1 MAMIHYLPDE
11 KEIEANEGE
20 TILLAALRVGVAH
33 AHLCGGSA
41 RCSTCRVIII
51 EGLENCAPRN
61 AEEQSIAEMLRFDQ
75 KVRLACQTVVT
86 GNVKLRRLVTDILED
101 VDLTSLYIKGVEP
114 CSIGVEKYILILF
127 SDIRGFT
134 PFAESL
140 LPYDVIHVLNLYFQ
154 KVGEVIGRHGGVIN
168 NYMGD
173 GFMALFETDDPV
185 EGALRSVRAGL
196 ELIDAVQE
204 LKPYLEELYH
214 KSFQI
219 RVGLHYGQVVAG
231 KLGSPGNK
239 RMTVIGDTVNLA
251 SRIEAANKQA
261 GTQFLI
267 SADTYALVR
276 EQVRTG
282 RRVRVTLP
290 GKSGEYDLYEVVG
303 LQTSPSPSSK
313 TPVLSS

>member
-1 MAMIHYLPDE
+1 MPLIHYLPDE
-11 KEIEANEGE
+11 IKFEANEGE
-20 TILLAALRVGVAH
+20 TILLAALRAGITH

-51 EGLENCAPRN
+51 EGLENCGPRN
-61 AEEQSIAEMLRFDQ
+61 AEEQTIAEMLQFDPR
-75 KVRLACQTVVT
+75 VRLACQTVVT
-86 GNVKLRRLVTDILED
+86 GNVKLRRLVTDVLED
-101 VDLTSLYIKGVEP
+101 VDITSLYIKGVEP
-114 CSIGVEKYILILF
+114 CSIGVEKYVLILF

-154 KVGEVIGRHGGVIN
+154 KVGEVIGSHGGVIN

-173 GFMALFETDDPV
+173 GFMALFEADDPV
-185 EGALRSVRAGL
+185 EGALRAVRAGL
-196 ELIDAVQE
+196 ELLDAVQR
-204 LKPYLEELYH
+204 LGPYLEGLYR

-219 RVGLHYGQVVAG
+219 RIGLHFGQVVAG

-239 RMTVIGDTVNLA
+239 KMTVIGDTVNFA

-267 SADTYALVR
+267 SEDTYALVKA
-276 EQVRTG
+276 QVSIG
-282 RRVRVTLP
+282 RCVRLPLP
-290 GKSGEYDLYEVVG
+290 GKSGKYNLYEVAG
-303 LQTSPSPSSK
+303 LINSND
-313 TPVLSS
+313 